1 MVATTV
7 HIPPPRRYENMREN
21 CVICFE
27 TVEGF
32 RQQYHGCQC
41 QVMIHPYCKDQWDG
55 VYPGNVCPLCRKK
68 SPIVP
73 TNAAPVRKVHP
84 VSMPTPVPVAVSS
97 PIPSAPTFH
106 PVTVFVTE
114 GEYYSLQG
122 SYPPS
127 PTSPMPVLSVPTP
140 SAPTAAQVF
149 RHPIRC
155 NPIVAG
161 VTVLLILLIIYL
173 AYLWSH
179 A

>member
-1 MVATTV
+1 
-7 HIPPPRRYENMREN
+7 MREN

-73 TNAAPVRKVHP
+73 TNARKVRP
-84 VSMPTPVPVAVSS
+84 ASMPTPVPVTVS
-97 PIPSAPTFH
+97 PTPSAPTFH
-106 PVTVFVTE
+106 PITVLVTG

-127 PTSPMPVLSVPTP
+127 PTSSVAPIPLPTP

-155 NPIVAG
+155 NPMVAG
-161 VTVLLILLIIYL
+161 ITVLLILLITYL
-173 AYLWSH
+173 AYLWTH